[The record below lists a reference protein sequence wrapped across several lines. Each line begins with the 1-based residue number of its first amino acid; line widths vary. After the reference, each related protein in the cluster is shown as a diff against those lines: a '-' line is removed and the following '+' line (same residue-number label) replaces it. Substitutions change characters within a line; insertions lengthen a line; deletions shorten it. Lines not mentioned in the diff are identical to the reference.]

1 MGVCKKRVCNLPL
14 RDRVTVMLKASVAD
28 GERAVRAGSLA
39 GPSMDRSAKGAA
51 STKHVVIVG
60 AGFAGLNCAR
70 KLASDSSLRI
80 TLIDKNNYQQFPQQ
94 WRAFRLAHPAL
105 ESSSKF
111 YGASPCTGD
120 RKIHYLTGV
129 AYEDPDGVV
138 GGERLTLE
146 AGEYAVIHVNDTAL
160 LRDTW
165 TWLLGHWLAT
175 SGRREK
181 NAAEFERFTSIS
193 EAGTPI
199 GPVEIWIPLEPLSR
213 D

>member
-1 MGVCKKRVCNLPL
+1 MAEAKL
-14 RDRVTVMLKASVAD
+14 RCDPTCSTLSAMADRPNPVFRTIEEVSLIGTMATYDSQAEASQ
-28 GERAVRAGSLA
+28 G
-39 GPSMDRSAKGAA
+39 
-51 STKHVVIVG
+51 I
-60 AGFAGLNCAR
+60 
-70 KLASDSSLRI
+70 
-80 TLIDKNNYQQFPQQ
+80 PQQ

-129 AYEDPDGVV
+129 AYEGPDGVV

-175 SGRREK
+175 PDVERRTHQSLSDLPAYRKPVHPLDRSKSGFPSNHFREIESALAAPDRR
-181 NAAEFERFTSIS
+181 
-193 EAGTPI
+193 
-199 GPVEIWIPLEPLSR
+199 
-213 D
+213 